1 MLNHFKILHNSSM
14 IWVIGDAKA
23 VGYGKEIFKV
33 RGCSEQEQFFY
44 TAQQAPVKHINQL
57 TKFTESANLRAGR
70 HWNESAAELVR
81 WTSNRIVFF
90 EEQNFRA
97 FGKKFK
103 RLVEVFM
110 RFKADRLQMLV

>member
-1 MLNHFKILHNSSM
+1 M

-23 VGYGKEIFKV
+23 VGYGKEIFEV

-70 HWNESAAELVR
+70 H
-81 WTSNRIVFF
+81 
-90 EEQNFRA
+90 
-97 FGKKFK
+97 
-103 RLVEVFM
+103 
-110 RFKADRLQMLV
+110 